1 MVVFEHCVQLDYA
14 VPAAMEQMKH
24 AQQRSVLRAS
34 LRDVE
39 ELLGRDDP
47 QAVDVGALMLDGL
60 VSQLVSEWFVE
71 RGTEAPSRDRVLAE
85 LERREGCDGQFV
97 ARLRL
102 ALRAPDP
109 HARLM
114 QCWELLRNIDHPSD
128 NELSND
134 LNNGEQRKDG
144 ILNVG

>member
-14 VPAAMEQMKH
+14 VSAAMEQMKH
-24 AQQRSVLRAS
+24 AQQRSALRAS

-60 VSQLVSEWFVE
+60 VSQLVSEWFAE
-71 RGTEAPSRDRVLAE
+71 RGAEPPSRERMLAE
-85 LERREGCDGQFV
+85 LEQHEGAGGQFV

-109 HARLM
+109 QARLV
-114 QCWELLRNIDHPSD
+114 QCWDLLRCIDHRSNNECSNDVDNNDMD
-128 NELSND
+128 NE
-134 LNNGEQRKDG
+134 K
-144 ILNVG
+144 